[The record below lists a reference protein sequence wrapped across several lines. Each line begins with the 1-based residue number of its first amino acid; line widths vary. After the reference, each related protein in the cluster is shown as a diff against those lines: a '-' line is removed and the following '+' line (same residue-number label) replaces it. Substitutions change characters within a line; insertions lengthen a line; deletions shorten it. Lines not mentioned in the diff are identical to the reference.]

1 MDPLKRIQYVSSE
14 EKILRSRTLKRFF
27 THILRTPVPDVLGF
41 VALLAAL
48 GLLFAYN
55 TAALGYRW
63 QWHRVLRFIFT
74 IREGGFVPGPLLTG
88 LGVTLRVVA
97 ASLVLSILI
106 ALVTALFRLSRSLLA
121 QTIARVYL
129 EVIRNTPLIV
139 QLFFTYF
146 VVAPLVGMD
155 GWTAAILALSL
166 FEGAYASEIIRGG
179 ITSLPAGQWEA
190 AYSTGLGRRDALR
203 FVVLPQAFRR
213 ILPPLVGQAV
223 SLIKDSALV
232 STIAIYDLT
241 MSGQVIVAR
250 TFLAFE
256 IWFVVALIYLVIT
269 VTLSASVSVLR
280 HKLLGKYEYHY

>member
-1 MDPLKRIQYVSSE
+1 VSFAIGQQKIQQRIKQ
-14 EKILRSRTLKRFF
+14 ILRSPL
-27 THILRTPVPDVLGF
+27 PDLLGF
-41 VALLAAL
+41 ALLLGLL

-63 QWHRVLRFIFT
+63 QWHRVPRFLVVVK
-74 IREGGFVPGPLLTG
+74 EGPGSLTAGPLLVG
-88 LGVTLRVVA
+88 LGVTIRVVA
-97 ASLVLSILI
+97 ASL
-106 ALVTALFRLSRSLLA
+106 LVSVVVAMVIALFRLSRSVVA

-129 EVIRNTPLIV
+129 EIIRNTPLIV

-146 VVAPLVGMD
+146 VVAPLIGMD
-155 GWTAAILALSL
+155 GWTSAVISLSL

-179 ITSLPAGQWEA
+179 IASLPAGQWEA
-190 AYSTGLGRRDALR
+190 AYSTGLSRRDALR
-203 FVVLPQAFRR
+203 FVILPQAFRR

-241 MSGQVIVAR
+241 MSGQVIVSR

-256 IWFVVALIYLVIT
+256 IWFVVALIYLIVT

-280 HKLLGKYEYHY
+280 HKLAGTHDYH

>member
-1 MDPLKRIQYVSSE
+1 MRRLGVRVFRSPL
-14 EKILRSRTLKRFF
+14 
-27 THILRTPVPDVLGF
+27 PDVLGF
-41 VALLAAL
+41 GAVLALL
-48 GLLFAYN
+48 GVLFAYN

-63 QWHRVLRFIFT
+63 QWHRVPRFLFT
-74 IREGGFVPGPLLTG
+74 VQDGTLNAGPLLIG
-88 LGVTLRVVA
+88 LGATLRVVA
-97 ASLVLSILI
+97 VSLVLSIII
-106 ALVTALFRLSRSLLA
+106 ALVTALFRLSRSVVA

-155 GWTAAILALSL
+155 GWTAGILALSL

-179 ITSLPAGQWEA
+179 ITSLPLGQWEA

-280 HKLLGKYEYHY
+280 HKLVGKYEYHH